1 MKSTYITLMA
11 MALMVSFACNN
22 NSAPANSVKTD
33 SSATT
38 KEEAAAPPD
47 SATMMKAWMDY
58 MTPSEMHKLM
68 ASCDGEWISEITM
81 WMSPDAPPS
90 QSTSTCSNKMIL
102 GGRYQQSEHKGSFD
116 GMPFEGMS
124 TTGFDNSKKKFVS
137 TWIDNMGSG
146 MMIMEGTY
154 DVATKTMNCIGKQVD
169 PVSGK
174 DMDMRQTLTF
184 VDNDHQTMEMYT
196 TPAGGK
202 EYKNMEI
209 KYTRKVKAK

>member
-22 NSAPANSVKTD
+22 NSAPADSAKTD

-58 MTPSEMHKLM
+58 MTPGEMHKM
-68 ASCDGEWISEITM
+68 MENCNGEWVSEMTM
-81 WMSPDAPPS
+81 WMAPDAPPT
-90 QSTSTCSNKMIL
+90 QNTSACTNKMIL
-102 GGRYQQSEHKGSFD
+102 GGRYQQSEHKGNFD
-116 GMPFEGMS
+116 GMPFEGIS
-124 TTGFDNSKKKFVS
+124 TTGFDNAKKKFVS

-146 MMIMEGTY
+146 MMYMEGTY
-154 DVATKTMNCIGKQVD
+154 DAASKTMSCSGKQVD

-174 DMDMRQTLTF
+174 DMDVRQTLTF
-184 VDNDHQTMEMYT
+184 VDNDHQTMEMFM
-196 TPAGGK
+196 TPVGGK

-209 KYTRKVKAK
+209 KYTRKVKSK